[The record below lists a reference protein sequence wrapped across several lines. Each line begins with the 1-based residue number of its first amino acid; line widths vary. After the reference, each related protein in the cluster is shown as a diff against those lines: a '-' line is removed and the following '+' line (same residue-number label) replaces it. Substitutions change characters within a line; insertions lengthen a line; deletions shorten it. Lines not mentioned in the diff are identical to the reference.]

1 MTPENATTGEREVA
15 AFANEMKRKLAL
27 RALKGGWKGESPE
40 MLLAALLEELNE
52 LIEALYPEEG
62 GPDVDAVR
70 AEAADVAN
78 YAMMIADVVGGSR

>member
-1 MTPENATTGEREVA
+1 MTPETMGEFEVA

-27 RALKGGWKGESPE
+27 RASKGGWKGESPE

-62 GPDVDAVR
+62 EPDADAVR
-70 AEAADVAN
+70 AEAADCAN
-78 YAMMIADVVGGSR
+78 YLMFICDVVGGSR